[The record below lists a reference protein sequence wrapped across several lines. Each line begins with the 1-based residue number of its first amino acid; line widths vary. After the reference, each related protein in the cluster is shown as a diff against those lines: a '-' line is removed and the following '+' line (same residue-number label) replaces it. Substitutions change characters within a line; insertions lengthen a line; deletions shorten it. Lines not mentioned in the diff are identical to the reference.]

1 MVSNDA
7 EPVVISLSAALD
19 LAKQSGED
27 LVEIANQDMPIVRI
41 TDYSKFRFEQI
52 KKAKEAKK
60 KQKIVHIKEVK
71 IRPSID
77 DHDYTHKVKHAKE
90 FLEKGDKVKIT
101 MMFRGR
107 QIVYVDLGMKVMD
120 QVQTDL
126 KDCCIVEKK
135 PLLVGKNLTM
145 MLAPA
150 ATAKP
155 KKDSNDRED
164 DNAQTQE

>member
-60 KQKIVHIKEVK
+60 KQKVIHVKEIKF
-71 IRPSID
+71 RPSID
-77 DHDYTHKVKHAKE
+77 SHDYRHKVNHAR
-90 FLEKGDKVKIT
+90 D
-101 MMFRGR
+101 
-107 QIVYVDLGMKVMD
+107 Y
-120 QVQTDL
+120 
-126 KDCCIVEKK
+126 
-135 PLLVGKNLTM
+135 PLPLDTRS
-145 MLAPA
+145 P
-150 ATAKP
+150 
-155 KKDSNDRED
+155 REPGH
-164 DNAQTQE
+164 Q

>member
-77 DHDYTHKVKHAKE
+77 DHDYMHKVKHAKE

-126 KDCCIVEKK
+126 KDYCIVERK
-135 PLLVGKNLTM
+135 PLLEGKSLTM